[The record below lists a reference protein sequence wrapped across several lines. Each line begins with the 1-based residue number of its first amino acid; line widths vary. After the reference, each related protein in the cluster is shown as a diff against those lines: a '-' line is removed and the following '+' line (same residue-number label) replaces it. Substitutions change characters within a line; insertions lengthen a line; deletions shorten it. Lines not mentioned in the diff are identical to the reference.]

1 MPRQYDGEI
10 PEGEIRGCIGKSMLK
25 EVFLTNIKVIM
36 IGILFCMSGELVAK
50 EKDSLILEKIFEY
63 REANLSEFQSLED
76 NIYTKYR
83 FNVEKRNFILWLIPT
98 TYVLAKD
105 PREYIREAYSK
116 VQFKDEHNFDINSQ
130 VLSGTIRKN
139 RRAMPTLIDYMTPN
153 IYDIAF
159 YEGHVLSPFNRWNR
173 HYYHYTQIR
182 LMNGATRLDFRP
194 KLYNTQLLNG
204 YAVVETETG
213 RILRTVLNGEF
224 DMITFRTEITQSE
237 GEGRTLMPAKC
248 NTAATFRF
256 LGNRISVLFNAFYD
270 CPTNLP
276 DTIGYISN
284 REMMDSIRPV
294 PLNRLDKKI
303 YEAYDLQQEEAAKA
317 AAADT
322 LPHKPNLWKKIFW
335 DTIGE
340 NLVTPISAESGNAT
354 FRLSPIINPLYISYS
369 GSRGFRYK
377 MKLRTRFSFSEH
389 RYLNIEPSVGYNFK
403 QHKVYYDLPIQM
415 IYNPKRNGYAELV
428 YANGNRI
435 SNATIKE
442 EIRKTIPDSI
452 DLDKLNITDFND
464 NYLKLFNNI
473 MVFDWLDVETGLLLH
488 QRKAI
493 NPEAM
498 RYFGMPDEFRSFATT
513 LGIKLQPWL
522 NKGPLLSIDWE
533 HSFEGVNKSNL
544 PYDRW
549 EFDAQWK
556 YPIPGLRLLNMRAG
570 VGFFTSKDADHF
582 LDFSNFR
589 DENLPQGWNDDW
601 SGNFQLLGSNEYNVS
616 DYYIRWNLSYESPL
630 LFGTWI
636 PYLGKYIEKE
646 RFYIS
651 GVLLEHSRPY
661 YEIGYGFTNRYLS
674 VGAFASFRN
683 FQFEKFG
690 MKFDFELF
698 KRW

>member
-1 MPRQYDGEI
+1 MR
-10 PEGEIRGCIGKSMLK
+10 RGG
-25 EVFLTNIKVIM
+25 FLTNIRFIM
-36 IGILFCMSGELVAK
+36 AGILFCVSGYTGAK
-50 EKDSLILEKIFEY
+50 EKDSLILEKIFNY
-63 REANLSEFQSLED
+63 REANLFEFQSLED

-83 FNVEKRNFILWLIPT
+83 FNVEKRNFALWLIPT

-105 PREYIREAYSK
+105 PREYVREAYSK
-116 VQFKDEHNFDINSQ
+116 VEFTDVHHFDINSQ

-153 IYDIAF
+153 IYDVDF
-159 YEGHVLSPFNRWNR
+159 YEGHVLSPFNKWNR
-173 HYYHYTQIR
+173 RFYRYTQIQ
-182 LMNGATRLDFRP
+182 LTNGATRLDFRP

-213 RILRTVLNGEF
+213 RIMRTVLNGEF

-237 GEGRTLMPAKC
+237 EEGRTLMPAKC

-256 LGNRISVLFNAFYD
+256 MGNRISVLFNAFYN

-276 DTIGYISN
+276 DTIGYVSD

-303 YEAYDLQQEEAAKA
+303 YEEYDYRREEAAKA

-340 NLVTPISAESGNAT
+340 TLVTPIDAESGNAS
-354 FRLSPIINPLYISYS
+354 FRLSPIINPLYVSYS

-377 MKLRTRFSFSEH
+377 MKMRTKFRFSDH

-403 QHKVYYDLPIQM
+403 QHQIYFNVPVRM
-415 IYNPKRNGYAELV
+415 VYNPKRNGYAEIV

-435 SNATIKE
+435 SNPTVMDA
-442 EIRKTIPDSI
+442 IRKVLPDTISLE
-452 DLDKLNITDFND
+452 DLSLDEFRD
-464 NYLKLFNNI
+464 NHLRLFNNI
-473 MVFDWLDVETGLLLH
+473 MAFDWLDIETGIIIH

-493 NPEAM
+493 NPEVM
-498 RYFGMPDEFRSFATT
+498 HWFGVPDEYRSIAPFIG
-513 LGIKLQPWL
+513 LKLQPWL
-522 NKGPLLSIDWE
+522 SKGPILSIDWE
-533 HSFEGVNKSNL
+533 HSFKGVNKSNL
-544 PYDRW
+544 GYDRW

-556 YPIPGLRLLNMRAG
+556 YPIPGLRLLNMRVG
-570 VGFFTSKDADHF
+570 VGFYASKDADYF
-582 LDFSNFR
+582 LDFSNFH

-601 SGNFQLLGSNEYNVS
+601 SGNFQLLGSREYNMS

-630 LFGTWI
+630 MLGTWI

-646 RFYIS
+646 RFYVS
-651 GVLLEHSRPY
+651 GVLLEQSRPY
-661 YEIGYGFTNRYLS
+661 YELGYGFSNRYIS

-683 FQFEKFG
+683 LQFEKFG